1 MIRAAVFAAVL
12 ATTTAAAA
20 SVGVSDRVLSNTVI
34 VGVREAADVPPAL
47 YRLPGQRP
55 TWFRR
60 LLHWASFGTTDIER
74 NPYGD
79 TYYEA
84 GAGVVIAP
92 DRVLTAAHIV
102 LNTNAHQHDGVLWLR
117 FRDGRR
123 LPATVEAIAPHYDA
137 AVLHFDPSGNEP
149 PPLRLALNQYQQPGP
164 VLIVGNPGGHAWW
177 TEQGRAVRLGAYS
190 YGATH
195 TEGESRYGWAITGE
209 ATNGSSGG
217 PVVND
222 RGELLAIV
230 SSGLDAESFA
240 AVPADIALRNVE
252 FWQGQDRTRTRLH
265 CLRSRTYQ

>member
-20 SVGVSDRVLSNTVI
+20 SVGVPDRVLSSTVM

-60 LLHWASFGTTDIER
+60 LLHWASFGTADIER
-74 NPYGD
+74 NPYAGM
-79 TYYEA
+79 YYEG

-102 LNTNAHQHDGVLWLR
+102 LNTNAHQRDGVLWLR
-117 FRDGRR
+117 FHDGRR
-123 LPATVEAIAPHYDA
+123 VPATVEAIAPHYDA
-137 AVLHFDPSGNEP
+137 AVLRFDPSGKES
-149 PPLRLALNQYQQPGP
+149 PPLRLALNHYEQPGP
-164 VLIVGNPGGHAWW
+164 VLIAGNPAGLAWW
-177 TEQGRAVRLGAYS
+177 TEQGRAVRLGAYG
-190 YGATH
+190 YDATH
-195 TEGESRYGWAITGE
+195 TEGKGRYVWAVQGD
-209 ATNGSSGG
+209 ATHGYSGG

-230 SSGLDAESFA
+230 SSALDDQSFA

-265 CLRSRTYQ
+265 CLRSRTHQ